1 MIVAGGG
8 GMLDEGGAT
17 IVQVGTALLST
28 MVAQQIA
35 DAIPGQVEI
44 EKRSNLRGDVAHQKV
59 FNAREAA
66 KAIRVTASTNM
77 LKETMS
83 GIANENVAFRTDS

>member
-1 MIVAGGG
+1 MMLAGGG
-8 GMLDEGGAT
+8 GMLDEGGST

-35 DAIPGQVEI
+35 DAIPGQVDI

-59 FNAREAA
+59 FNARKSSKSNPSHSKHEHA
-66 KAIRVTASTNM
+66 KRNDVRN
-77 LKETMS
+77 
-83 GIANENVAFRTDS
+83 RQ